1 MDAADYLGTVLVT
14 DPPNRRYGTGSYS
27 TTGVYADYV
36 PPVFPPPEPPVD
48 EFANIDPDA
57 AGPAPRV
64 PYRFLTVD
72 YVTGKFLGELVP
84 SSFEIERVLSGAGAA
99 KVTVGLPH
107 EAEAARSLLTISQP
121 RRCGLYVERAGL
133 AVWSGMIWTRE
144 WDNRAADTIVLSGAE
159 DWSYLRRRYV
169 KDLLSWTAGPLDD
182 QFAIVRDLVRYAQ
195 GQTLETKGVAYAQ
208 ARNANVGI
216 ALGSETSG
224 VRRTVAYK
232 GHVAPKEV
240 AEAIEQ
246 LSDNADGFDFA
257 IEVARSNA
265 GSVARTL
272 RLWHPK
278 RSRPATLTG
287 WRAEL
292 GANLLSVS
300 VPDDVGATATTVIGS
315 NDLGQDRALR
325 AYATAQYLLDSGYP
339 VLEESLTARNV
350 KEQATLQQKVSEALT
365 QFVAGDGIGEADLD
379 PTSDL
384 LPIERMEL
392 GDDVEVVVPRRSVY
406 DDGVLT
412 ARFPDGLRQTRR
424 IVSWKLGG
432 NSGGERFSV
441 RFEEAEKPT
450 IEVGDGAGRTS

>member
-1 MDAADYLGTVLVT
+1 VTT
-14 DPPNRRYGTGSYS
+14 DPPQRRYGTGLYD
-27 TTGVYADYV
+27 TTGIYAEYV
-36 PPVFPPPEPPVD
+36 PPVLPPPEPPVD
-48 EFANIDPDA
+48 EFANIDPDP

-64 PYRFLTVD
+64 AYRFLTFD

-84 SSFEIERVLSGAGAA
+84 SSFEVERILSGAGAA

-107 EAEAARSLLTISQP
+107 ETEAARSLLTISQP
-121 RRCGLYVERAGL
+121 RRCGLYVERDGL
-133 AVWSGMIWTRE
+133 AVWSGMIWSRA
-144 WDNRAADTIVLSGAE
+144 WDNRDADTVVLSGAE

-182 QFAIVRDLVRYAQ
+182 QLAIARDLVRYAQ
-195 GQTLETKGVAYAQ
+195 GQTLETKGLAYAQ

-216 ALGSETSG
+216 LLGTETSG
-224 VRRTVAYK
+224 IKREVAYK

-246 LSDNADGFDFA
+246 LSDNANGFDFA

-278 RSRPATLTG
+278 RTRSASLTG

-292 GANLLSVS
+292 GANVLSVS

-315 NDLGQDRALR
+315 NDLGQDKTLR

-350 KEQATLQQKVSEALT
+350 KEQATLQQKVNEALS
-365 QFVAGDGIGEADLD
+365 QFVAGDGIADVDLD

-384 LPIERMEL
+384 LPIERVEL

-424 IVSWKLGG
+424 IVAWKLGG
-432 NSGGERFSV
+432 NARGERFSV
-441 RFEEAEKPT
+441 RFEEAEDPS
-450 IEVGDGAGRTS
+450 IEVGDGAGRTT